1 MQLICYQNI
10 TSYAPWK
17 AAFDADDEA
26 RRDAGLTVL
35 QIWRDADSDTHAFI
49 LLQVSDRSRAQAWI
63 DRSAALSSDDGA
75 TVTHATA
82 YFIET
87 A

>member
-1 MQLICYQNI
+1 MQLIVHKEV
-10 TSYAPWK
+10 TDFEDWK
-17 AAFDADDEA
+17 KAFDEDSES

-35 QIWRDADSDTHAFI
+35 QIWRDADSDNYAFI
-49 LLQVSDRSRAQAWI
+49 LMEVNDRTRAQTWI
-63 DRSAALSSDDGA
+63 DRSNALTSDDKG

-82 YFIET
+82 YFVET

>member
-1 MQLICYQNI
+1 MQLIVHKEV
-10 TSYAPWK
+10 TSFEDWK
-17 AAFDADDEA
+17 KAFDEDAES

-35 QIWRDADSDTHAFI
+35 QIWRDADSDDHVFV
-49 LLQVSDRSRAQAWI
+49 LMEVNDRVRAQTWI
-63 DRSAALSSDDGA
+63 DRSNALSSDDDG

-82 YFIET
+82 NFVET